1 MNEPLLLAIDQG
13 TTSSRAI
20 VFDAGGKARRTAQRE
35 FRQIYPA
42 DGWVEHDPEEIWSTT
57 LAVCREAIGGD
68 AADIVAIGIT
78 NQRETTLVWERDS
91 GRPIHNAI
99 VWQDR
104 RTASRCRELAA
115 KNVED
120 DLRARTG
127 LLIDPYFSATKIAWI
142 LDEVEGARER
152 AGRGE
157 LVFGTVDTYLVWRLT
172 GGRVHA
178 TDATNA
184 CRTSLFNIHEQRW
197 DDAML
202 ELFDVPRQ
210 VLPEVR
216 DSAAEFGN
224 TDAEWF
230 GREIPIRGVAGDQQA
245 ALVGQ
250 ACFEPGMMKS
260 TYGTGC
266 FAVFNTGEKAV
277 ESNNKLLT
285 TVGYRLDGR
294 TTYALEGSIFV
305 AGAAVQWLRDGLGVI
320 ASSADSESLAASLA
334 DNQVVYLVPAFTGL
348 GAPHWDPHARGA
360 IFGMTRDTGPA
371 HFARAALESVC
382 YQTHDLLT
390 AMIADGAQAAS
401 ALRVDGGMVANNWL
415 LQCLADITGAVVERP
430 ANIET
435 TALGAARLAGLQC
448 GIYSSLEEMSA
459 AWRLDRRASPS
470 LDEDARH
477 RLVRQWS
484 AAVDAVGRYALA
496 VAGGE

>member
-68 AADIVAIGIT
+68 AADIAAIGIT

-197 DDAML
+197 DDDML
-202 ELFDVPRQ
+202 DLFDVPRQ

-224 TDAEWF
+224 TDSEW
-230 GREIPIRGVAGDQQA
+230 
-245 ALVGQ
+245 
-250 ACFEPGMMKS
+250 
-260 TYGTGC
+260 
-266 FAVFNTGEKAV
+266 
-277 ESNNKLLT
+277 
-285 TVGYRLDGR
+285 
-294 TTYALEGSIFV
+294 
-305 AGAAVQWLRDGLGVI
+305 
-320 ASSADSESLAASLA
+320 
-334 DNQVVYLVPAFTGL
+334 
-348 GAPHWDPHARGA
+348 
-360 IFGMTRDTGPA
+360 
-371 HFARAALESVC
+371 
-382 YQTHDLLT
+382 
-390 AMIADGAQAAS
+390 
-401 ALRVDGGMVANNWL
+401 
-415 LQCLADITGAVVERP
+415 
-430 ANIET
+430 
-435 TALGAARLAGLQC
+435 
-448 GIYSSLEEMSA
+448 
-459 AWRLDRRASPS
+459 
-470 LDEDARH
+470 
-477 RLVRQWS
+477 
-484 AAVDAVGRYALA
+484 
-496 VAGGE
+496 